1 MTWKIIRDTIG
12 SLIGMALVMGMLA
25 LVVLALQGCV
35 LPTEPETGKIRITI
49 IMPEDTTAVVSK
61 EKREKEEL

>member
-12 SLIGMALVMGMLA
+12 SLIGIALVAGMLV
-25 LVVLALQGCV
+25 LVVLALQGCI

-49 IMPEDTTAVVSK
+49 IMPEDTTVVVSSK
-61 EKREKEEL
+61 EKRHE